1 MTMGNLDSQILS
13 FLKLLS
19 ELGSETE
26 FQKIQI
32 EPQALSPAPSPEPR
46 KKLPSSSGPLVGFV
60 PQSEIWLELGPPT
73 LPSIQ
78 LLLSTDDTALVNKNQ
93 VTVLGDD
100 LNQLPHGTYPFAQ
113 VILVAGCRL
122 TDRQETA
129 ISSRIAQTYQAQGC
143 MYRASQG
150 RIWLRLRKGTI
161 ESGLNFRALGQALFQ
176 SIYTQIPEVESCEAV
191 FITSDPQTVG
201 KIVSFSEGV
210 YRARR
215 EILKERFQRVGKDIY
230 ECDNP
235 VDCESCSDG
244 PVCDLIKETVQV
256 IKKRREEFFGKEK
269 P

>member
-1 MTMGNLDSQILS
+1 MGNLDSQILS

-73 LPSIQ
+73 LPSVQ

-113 VILVAGCRL
+113 VILVAGSRL
-122 TDRQETA
+122 TDRQDPA
-129 ISSRIAQTYQAQGC
+129 IFSRIAQAYQANGC
-143 MYRASQG
+143 MYRAAQG
-150 RIWLRLRKGTI
+150 RIWLRLRKGSI
-161 ESGLNFRALGQALFQ
+161 ESGFNFRVLGQAFFQ
-176 SIYTQIPEVESCEAV
+176 SIYDQVPEVEACEAV
-191 FITSDPQTVG
+191 FITSDPQTVAR
-201 KIVSFSEGV
+201 IVTFSEGF
-210 YRARR
+210 YRARQ
-215 EILKERFQRVGKDIY
+215 EILKERFSKIGQDIY
-230 ECDNP
+230 ECSNP
-235 VDCESCSDG
+235 LDCESCPDG

-256 IKKRREEFFGKEK
+256 IKKRREEFFGKETT
-269 P
+269 

>member
-32 EPQALSPAPSPEPR
+32 EPQALLPGPPPDPR
-46 KKLPSSSGPLVGFV
+46 TKLTSRSGPPVGFV

-78 LLLSTDDTALVNKNQ
+78 LLLSTDDTTLVNKNQ
-93 VTVLGDD
+93 VIVLGGD
-100 LNQLPHGTYPFAQ
+100 LSQLPHGTYPFAQ
-113 VILVAGCRL
+113 VILVAGSQL
-122 TDRQETA
+122 TEKHEAA
-129 ISSRIAQTYQAQGC
+129 ISSLISQAYQANGC
-143 MYRASQG
+143 MYRAAQG
-150 RIWLRLRKGTI
+150 RIWLRLRKGSI
-161 ESGLNFRALGQALFQ
+161 DSGLNFRVLGQAIFQ
-176 SIYTQIPEVESCEAV
+176 SIYDQVPEVEACEAL

-201 KIVSFSEGV
+201 KIVNFSECI

-215 EILKERFQRVGKDIY
+215 EILKERFQKVGKDIY

-235 VDCESCSDG
+235 VDCESCPDG
-244 PVCDLIKETVQV
+244 PVCELIKETVQV
-256 IKKRREEFFGKEK
+256 IKKRREEFFGKETT
-269 P
+269 

>member
-1 MTMGNLDSQILS
+1 MGSLDSQILA

-32 EPQALSPAPSPEPR
+32 EPSASLPGPSPDPR
-46 KKLPSSSGPLVGFV
+46 KILQSRTGPPVGFI
-60 PQSEIWLELGPPT
+60 PQNEIWLELGPPT

-93 VTVLGDD
+93 VIVLGED

-113 VILVAGCRL
+113 VILVAGSRL
-122 TDRQETA
+122 TDRQEMA
-129 ISSRIAQTYQAQGC
+129 ISSQIAQAYQANGC
-143 MYRASQG
+143 MYRAAQG
-150 RIWLRLRKGTI
+150 RIWLRLRKGNI
-161 ESGLNFRALGQALFQ
+161 EGGLNFRTLGQFLFQ
-176 SIYTQIPEVESCEAV
+176 SIYTQIPEVEACEAV
-191 FITSDPQTVG
+191 FITSDPQTVR
-201 KIVSFSEGV
+201 KVVNFSEGV

-215 EILKERFQRVGKDIY
+215 EILRERFQRVGKDIY

-235 VDCESCSDG
+235 LDCESCPDG

-256 IKKRREEFFGKEK
+256 IKKRREEFFGKETT
-269 P
+269 

>member
-1 MTMGNLDSQILS
+1 MGNLDSQILS

-19 ELGSETE
+19 ELGSENE

-32 EPQALSPAPSPEPR
+32 DAQALSPAPFPNPPKKSPSGSEPR
-46 KKLPSSSGPLVGFV
+46 VGFV

-93 VTVLGDD
+93 VTVLGED

-113 VILVAGCRL
+113 VIMVAGNRL
-122 TDRQETA
+122 TDRQEQA
-129 ISSRIAQTYQAQGC
+129 IFSLIAQAYQANGC
-143 MYRASQG
+143 MYRAAQG
-150 RIWLRLRKGTI
+150 RIWLRLRKGSI
-161 ESGLNFRALGQALFQ
+161 ESGFNFRVLGQALFQ
-176 SIYTQIPEVESCEAV
+176 SIHAQVPEVEACEAV
-191 FITSDPQTVG
+191 FINSDPQTVAR
-201 KIVSFSEGV
+201 VVAFSEGL

-215 EILKERFQRVGKDIY
+215 EILKERFAKVGQDVY

-235 VDCESCSDG
+235 SDCEACPDG